1 MGKWQ
6 LDSESA
12 TNGSPF
18 RAEAC
23 MVRLAVPSD
32 AFIIIACTVAGTAV
46 GGVRCLQAAGAGAFR
61 SASVFRH
68 LLRGVVV
75 GLVIGLLVAELK
87 ELW

>member
-1 MGKWQ
+1 MAAGPGKCHQWFAISQ
-6 LDSESA
+6 KSIHGVA
-12 TNGSPF
+12 
-18 RAEAC
+18 
-23 MVRLAVPSD
+23 AVTSD
-32 AFIIIACTVAGTAV
+32 VFIIVACTVAGAAV
-46 GGVRCLQAAGAGAFR
+46 GGVRCLQAAGAGGYR